1 MGGCILW
8 IQDCRNSL
16 RSITIWN
23 LYIGSRFTASNG
35 TTYVQV
41 WEAITQTSV
50 GEYELGSSCIPD
62 TTVIHSSLGKF
73 YDVMEYYRK
82 HHAKEVW
89 EYNNTK

>member
-1 MGGCILW
+1 MYTRL
-8 IQDCRNSL
+8 QKFFEKHN
-16 RSITIWN
+16 N
-23 LYIGSRFTASNG
+23 LKPIYVGSRFTASNG

-62 TTVIHSSLGKF
+62 TTVIYSSLGKF
-73 YDVMEYYRK
+73 YDVMEYYHK
-82 HHAKEVW
+82 HYTKEVW